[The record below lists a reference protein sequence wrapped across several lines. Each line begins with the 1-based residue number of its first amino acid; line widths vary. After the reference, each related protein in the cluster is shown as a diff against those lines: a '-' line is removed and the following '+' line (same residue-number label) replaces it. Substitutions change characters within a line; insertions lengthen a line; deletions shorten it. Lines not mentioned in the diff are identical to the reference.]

1 MRLLTRT
8 SLYYVL
14 FSLPILA
21 VAGFLSYYFLNESM
35 LEGTDELL
43 LSRKENVI
51 PYLKVNNEQFI
62 SFLNSGD
69 EEKVWFQEGNCETK
83 DVFSDTSIYNKEEEE
98 LIPYRILRTSVT
110 NQNGCYTLKLMRSAL
125 ESEEVFLG
133 VFTALLILL
142 ALLFVT
148 FLLLNLYI
156 NKKLWQPFYQTLNR
170 LENFKLSQN
179 VVEPD
184 EEVSTHEFNLLNTSI
199 NKMMS
204 KMTSDYQLQKQF
216 TDNASHEMQTPLAV
230 MQAKLELLMQSRKL
244 GEEEMLL
251 INTLNESISKL
262 VRLNKSLLLL
272 SKIENRQFES
282 NSYVAVNDVLE
293 NSLQLFQEYI
303 ESRGIAVSFRNSG
316 ILNLKM
322 HRGLVEILV
331 GNLLQNAI
339 RHNLQNGKVIIEI
352 SEKVLSISNTA
363 GEFALNESTL
373 FERFSVQSDH
383 SDSNGL
389 GLAIARE
396 IATVQGLELSYR
408 FKDGLHCFVL
418 ICSH

>member
-21 VAGFLSYYFLNESM
+21 FAGFLSYYFLNESM

-62 SFLNSGD
+62 SFLNSGE

-98 LIPYRILRTSVT
+98 LIPYRILRTSVA

-125 ESEEVFLG
+125 ESEEVFVG
-133 VFTALLILL
+133 VFSASLILL
-142 ALLFVT
+142 ALLFIT

-156 NKKLWQPFYQTLNR
+156 NKKLWQPFYQTLSR

-179 VVEPD
+179 VVERH
-184 EEVSTHEFNLLNTSI
+184 EEVSTLEFNLLNTSI

-418 ICSH
+418 ICSD

>member
-8 SLYYVL
+8 SFYYVL

-21 VAGFLSYYFLNESM
+21 IAGFLSYYFLNQSM

-43 LSRKENVI
+43 LSRKQNVI
-51 PYLKVNNEQFI
+51 PYLLANNEQFI
-62 SFLNSGD
+62 TFINTGE
-69 EEKVWFQEGNCETK
+69 EEKIWFQQGNCDNK
-83 DVFSDTSIYNKEEEE
+83 DVFDDTLLYSKEEDE
-98 LIPYRILRTSVT
+98 LIPYRVLRTSVT
-110 NQNGCYTLKLMRSAL
+110 NEKGCYKIKLMRSAL
-125 ESEEVFLG
+125 ESEEVFVG
-133 VFTALLILL
+133 VFSALLILL
-142 ALLFVT
+142 ALLFIT

-156 NKKLWQPFYQTLNR
+156 NKKLWQPFYQTLGR

-179 VVEPD
+179 VVERH
-184 EEVSTHEFNLLNTSI
+184 EEVSTVEFNLLNASI

-230 MQAKLELLMQSRKL
+230 MQAKLELLMQSPKL

-282 NSYVAVNDVLE
+282 NSNVAVNDILE
-293 NSLQLFQEYI
+293 NSLQLFQDYI
-303 ESRGIAVSFRNSG
+303 ESRGIAVSVTNSG
-316 ILNLKM
+316 VLNLKM
-322 HRGLVEILV
+322 HKGLAEVLV

-339 RHNLQNGKVIIEI
+339 RHNLQNGKVLIEI
-352 SEKVLSISNTA
+352 SEKILSISNTA
-363 GEFALNESTL
+363 SEFALDESTL

-396 IATVQGLELSYR
+396 IAMVHGLELVYR
-408 FKDGLHCFVL
+408 FKDGLHFFVL
-418 ICSH
+418 ICSK

>member
-8 SLYYVL
+8 SLYYVI
-14 FSLPILA
+14 FSLPILIL
-21 VAGFLSYYFLNESM
+21 AGCLSYYFLTESM

-43 LSRKENVI
+43 LSRKENLI
-51 PYLKVNNEQFI
+51 PYLKDNNEQFI
-62 SFLNSGD
+62 SFLNSGE
-69 EEKVWFQEGNCETK
+69 EEKVWFQAGNCQAN
-83 DVFSDTSIYNKEEEE
+83 DVFSDTLLYSNEEDE
-98 LIPYRILRTSVT
+98 LIPYRVLRTSVA
-110 NQNGCYTLKLMRSAL
+110 NEKGCYKIKLMRSAL

-142 ALLFVT
+142 ALLFIT
-148 FLLLNLYI
+148 FLVLNLYI

-179 VVEPD
+179 VAEHQ
-184 EEVSTHEFNLLNTSI
+184 EKVSTLEFNLLNISI

-230 MQAKLELLMQSRKL
+230 MQAKLEQLMQSRKL

-251 INTLNESISKL
+251 IHTLNESISKL

-282 NSYVAVNDVLE
+282 SDIVSVRDVME
-293 NSLQLFQEYI
+293 SSLQLFQDYI
-303 ESRGIAVSFRNSG
+303 ESKEIVVSIVHSG
-316 ILNLKM
+316 VLNLKM
-322 HRGLVEILV
+322 HKGLVEVLI

-339 RHNLQNGKVIIEI
+339 RHNLQNGKVLIEI
-352 SEKVLSISNTA
+352 SEQGLSISNTA
-363 GEFALNESTL
+363 GESSLEESTL
-373 FERFSVQSDH
+373 FERFSAQSDH

-396 IATVQGLELSYR
+396 IAIVHSLELVYR
-408 FKDGLHCFVL
+408 FKDGLHCFEL
-418 ICSH
+418 IYSK